1 MGEYILTLIL
11 GSQYYPAI
19 EVDKNAIKKKKKKKN
34 IELISQINIEIKIL
48 KILTIIQKEINI
60 VIYN

>member
-19 EVDKNAIKKKKKKKN
+19 EVDKNAIKKKKKKT